1 MQFVK
6 PFQLPQWMQFA
17 TKIIVFTDPVSNV
30 QFFFLV
36 FLLSQSVAEISHT
49 GKIKGVS
56 AAQSEQLHWGW
67 KKAEPYVFFKS
78 QSLPLVYWLRG
89 LIGMYIC
96 INTAISD
103 PLCVCACVWPGE
115 ARRALPDWFTKGK
128 GCFTLVTGSWRATKK
143 KKKPEGWRV
152 GLNTHP
158 DRARAPSRRKAL
170 TPLSSWL
177 PLSSPSH
184 SHKPTNTPQGLGLTQ
199 GRTTIGANVPPA
211 PPASLDPFRSSLT
224 HHPNRD

>member
-1 MQFVK
+1 MNAICNKNNCVYRSCLQCSV
-6 PFQLPQWMQFA
+6 
-17 TKIIVFTDPVSNV
+17 
-30 QFFFLV
+30 FFLCV
-36 FLLSQSVAEISHT
+36 SVLSQSVAGVSYT

-143 KKKPEGWRV
+143 KKKKSLKGGGWDSTPTQTET
-152 GLNTHP
+152 GHP
-158 DRARAPSRRKAL
+158 AGEKRSHPCPADSL
-170 TPLSSWL
+170 FL
-177 PLSSPSH
+177 PH
-184 SHKPTNTPQGLGLTQ
+184 
-199 GRTTIGANVPPA
+199 
-211 PPASLDPFRSSLT
+211 LT
-224 HHPNRD
+224 HTNPQTHHRD